1 MSIPASTV
9 LQLLSSCPLL
19 KDLEVAR
26 LEAMMQ
32 PMQLRQYAKGLVV
45 LREGEEGDALYFLL
59 EGRLK
64 VVTFTGSGKEVGL
77 SVIEPV
83 SHFGEM
89 ALIDNQP
96 RSASVVTLTKSLVGV
111 LPKAIALKWLLEE
124 PALTLKL
131 MRDLVQMLRS
141 TNQQLLLLGYQHAH
155 TRISAL
161 LLQTLNDQNRQ
172 GEIAAPLSQQDLANM
187 TNTTRETVS
196 RVLNQLIDEGI
207 LKRDGRRLTI
217 ADVGRL
223 KQSILDGA

>member
-1 MSIPASTV
+1 MSISASTV
-9 LQLLSSCPLL
+9 IQLLSNCPLL
-19 KDLEVAR
+19 KGLEAAR
-26 LEAMMQ
+26 LEEMIQ
-32 PMQLRQYAKGLVV
+32 HMQLRQYAKGLVV
-45 LREGEEGDALYFLL
+45 LHEGEEGDALYFLL

-111 LPKAIALKWLLEE
+111 LPKSFALKWLLEE

-131 MRDLVQMLRS
+131 MRDLVQMLRN

-155 TRISAL
+155 TRIAAL
-161 LLQTLNDQNRQ
+161 LLQTLHEQNRQ
-172 GEIAAPLSQQDLANM
+172 GEVAAPLSQQDLANM

-217 ADVGRL
+217 ADAGRL